1 MHSPRGTIGSGS
13 GDHRSYTAARIWVPM
28 ASTSRKPRLVISAVR
43 ASRRWT
49 MALVA
54 TVEPCARYPTSP
66 ACEPL
71 RSSSSASAC
80 MNPRSIRSG
89 VEGTLAISTRPSAAT
104 ITASVKVPPT
114 SIPIR
119 LDWCSLT
126 RRYYELER
134 RRSRPNGSPRSDS
147 VCAAQTQ
154 RSSRRTQVEVSA
166 ASKLTGAPSTVSS
179 SRTV

>member
-1 MHSPRGTIGSGS
+1 
-13 GDHRSYTAARIWVPM
+13 M
-28 ASTSRKPRLVISAVR
+28 ASTSRKPRLVTSAVR
-43 ASRRWT
+43 ASRRW
-49 MALVA
+49 MIALVA
-54 TVEPCARYPTSP
+54 TVDPCARYPTSP
-66 ACEPL
+66 ACDPL

-89 VEGTLAISTRPSAAT
+89 VDGTLAISTPPSAAT

-114 SIPIR
+114 SMPIR

-126 RRYYELER
+126 RACYELGRRPSNPPIDGLGRGPVAPER
-134 RRSRPNGSPRSDS
+134 
-147 VCAAQTQ
+147 VAAQRLGVRTQTQ